1 MYYISAG
8 QTSLLQVQWEITLG
22 RVLYVV
28 IAVFCVIP
36 EIRKG
41 NEIDSVELNKNKVK

>member
-1 MYYISAG
+1 MIFLRTNG
-8 QTSLLQVQWEITLG
+8 VGRRKWEITLG

-41 NEIDSVELNKNKVK
+41 NEIDSVG

>member
-28 IAVFCVIP
+28 IAVFCVIS

-41 NEIDSVELNKNKVK
+41 NEIDSVK